1 MSFIEAESRCS
12 HDDITDVYSALTGTN
27 VVVEDILHFSN
38 GCRRKDRVLA
48 SYVLGKD
55 LFEFFLGVYLL
66 VGHSKI
72 SYNLINMILPYLQV
86 YYRSQDLFDSV

>member
-1 MSFIEAESRCS
+1 MSFIEAKSRCS
-12 HDDITDVYSALTGTN
+12 CDDITNIYSALARTN
-27 VVVEDILHFSN
+27 EVVEDLLHFSN
-38 GCRRKDRVLA
+38 GCGRKDRVLA

-72 SYNLINMILPYLQV
+72 SYNLINMIPLYLQI
-86 YYRSQDLFDSV
+86 Y